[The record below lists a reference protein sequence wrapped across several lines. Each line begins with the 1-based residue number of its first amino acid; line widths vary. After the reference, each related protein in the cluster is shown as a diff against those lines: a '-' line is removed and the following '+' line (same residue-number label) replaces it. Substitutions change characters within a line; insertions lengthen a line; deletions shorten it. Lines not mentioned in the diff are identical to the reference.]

1 MVPEVL
7 ESGRRGRSVI
17 GPRREKRRGTVV
29 LICGLHLRTRV
40 WAAELGD
47 CAVKQVDLVVK
58 VDDIDGEPFILVLTL
73 RQANDFSQAATSQSR
88 FGELLKLP
96 TVCALSSA
104 RGSERGPRATTG
116 VAARRKHVSI

>member
-1 MVPEVL
+1 M
-7 ESGRRGRSVI
+7 
-17 GPRREKRRGTVV
+17 
-29 LICGLHLRTRV
+29 

-58 VDDIDGEPFILVLTL
+58 VDDIDGEPLVLVFAL
-73 RQANDFSQAATSQSR
+73 GQANNFPQAAASQSR
-88 FGELLKLP
+88 LGELLKLP

-104 RGSERGPRATTG
+104 GGSERGPRATTG